1 MLDST
6 VPFTIVCRLL
16 LAQKKMVIGRSGTA
30 MANTEHVERLKQGST
45 AWNAWRKENVSI
57 VPDLSDADLPG
68 ADLRDSDLHG
78 ADLSDADLTG
88 ANLTGSDLH
97 GADLSDVVLI
107 GANLIGSDL
116 HEA

>member
-1 MLDST
+1 MEYCYPDDDDDASWRCST
-6 VPFTIVCRLL
+6 
-16 LAQKKMVIGRSGTA
+16 AQSHSLSSPADASHKARVVIGRSGTA

-97 GADLSDVVLI
+97 GADLSDV
-107 GANLIGSDL
+107 
-116 HEA
+116 